1 MSFFFLPLHFYSRCK
16 RRGEKKKGGKGVSG
30 MHDRNLYAGPKTDHC
45 PTAAKAVIERLAV
58 APASGFFP
66 QREKEL
72 VVGEERD
79 RAQRTQ

>member
-1 MSFFFLPLHFYSRCK
+1 MEEIDHKNVGRN
-16 RRGEKKKGGKGVSG
+16 GVCV
-30 MHDRNLYAGPKTDHC
+30 MRDRSLYAGPKTDHC